1 LLEKYKNELNLC
13 KIQNKRYIRISI
25 FLLTIV
31 SLSLALFILIGY
43 IQLIY
48 EDDQVLYTKMISSE
62 GEGIKW
68 CSIVYPYIQNRS
80 IYESHIFD
88 KPLFITDFMKQNLF
102 HEAASRSKVDV
113 NVFGGVRS
121 IRLKSILFLITR

>member
-1 LLEKYKNELNLC
+1 MLEKYKNELNLC

-25 FLLTIV
+25 FLLSIV
-31 SLSLALFILIGY
+31 SISLALFILIGY

-48 EDDQVLYTKMISSE
+48 EDDQVLYKKMISSE
-62 GEGIKW
+62 GEGMQW

-80 IYESHIFD
+80 IDERHIFD
-88 KPLFITDFMKQNLF
+88 KPLFITDFTKQNLF
-102 HEAASRSKVDV
+102 HEAASRSKVYN

-121 IRLKSILFLITR
+121 ISLKAILFLITR